1 LLTRAAYA
9 EIARAKVVSEAT
21 EFRKL
26 ALQTGKIAGISG
38 VLIVTLAIFAGEDLV
53 VLLGGEAFRVTH
65 IILVPLVIA
74 ASLELAGVAFE
85 PVLHSVD
92 RARWALFSRLA
103 GAGVLVIVV
112 VALIGPHE
120 AKGAAWGV
128 VVNAVVTY
136 VMLGLA
142 ARHVLHQIANSARLA

>member
-1 LLTRAAYA
+1 
-9 EIARAKVVSEAT
+9 VVSEAT

-112 VALIGPHE
+112 VALIGPYE
-120 AKGAAWGV
+120 AQGAAWGV
-128 VVNAVVTY
+128 VVSAVVTY